1 MTIGLGLIQM
11 GMQKNVQGLVN
22 GCDVNILIRS
32 GLLTSRLSFMCMT
45 GLGVGLTAGP
55 NVVQARFLMP
65 DHVAVT
71 NALLLFV
78 SCVDMPYGVHIQMMS
93 CSSVP
98 LVEPS
103 V

>member
-1 MTIGLGLIQM
+1 MTVGLGLIQM

-22 GCDVNILIRS
+22 GCDVYVLVRS
-32 GLLTSRLSFMCMT
+32 GLLTSKLSFMCMT
-45 GLGVGLTAGP
+45 GVGVGLTAGP

-78 SCVDMPYGVHIQMMS
+78 SCVDMLYGAHTQMMS
-93 CSSVP
+93 CSSA
-98 LVEPS
+98 PS
-103 V
+103 VGLSV

>member
-1 MTIGLGLIQM
+1 MTVGLGLIQM

-22 GCDVNILIRS
+22 GCDIHILVKSR
-32 GLLTSRLSFMCMT
+32 LLTSELSFMCMT
-45 GLGVGLTAGP
+45 GFGVGLTAGP

-78 SCVDMPYGVHIQMMS
+78 SYIVMSYGVHIEMMS
-93 CSSVP
+93 CSSAP